1 MALSDAFPTGPADDR
16 ITVTVLS
23 APFRA
28 RTYAAL
34 LYLALAFP
42 LGIAY
47 FVCTVVGL
55 SLGLGLSVLLVG
67 VPILVAT
74 VGGVVLVS
82 IGERALARTLL
93 GAEIDPPSW
102 KVTEASGAVDGAVAV
117 VTDLAVWGA
126 LAFVLS
132 KLIVGVVGFTV
143 ITVVLSVGGSLLATP
158 LYYDAPGAS
167 VGLILPEPIRRELSL
182 VVPWEQFEVGV
193 SFILRLTSW
202 EVSTL
207 PGALVM
213 SLVGVAAFVV
223 GLNALN
229 AVAWVCARW
238 AELTLGR
245 TGTPTA
251 DGADAS

>member
-1 MALSDAFPTGPADDR
+1 MALSDAFPTRPPNDR
-16 ITVTVLS
+16 IVAAVLS

-28 RTYAAL
+28 RTYAAA
-34 LYLALAFP
+34 LYLVLAFP
-42 LGIAY
+42 AGIAY

-67 VPILVAT
+67 VPILAAT
-74 VGGVVLVS
+74 LGGVVLVS

-102 KVTEASGAVDGAVAV
+102 KVREASGAVDGAIAV

-132 KLIVGVVGFTV
+132 KLVVGVVGFTL

-158 LYYDAPGAS
+158 LYYDAPGTS
-167 VGLILPEPIRRELSL
+167 VGIILPEPIRRELSL

-207 PGALVM
+207 PGALAM

-223 GLNALN
+223 GLNVVN
-229 AVAWVCARW
+229 AAGWLCARW
-238 AELTLGR
+238 AELTLGE
-245 TGTPTA
+245 GVPA
-251 DGADAS
+251 FAEE